1 SVFGEASPQYQYL
14 NIINPYPHWFKLSK
28 PFEGFLKKL
37 AEILRVIFAIFIII
51 LVFSF
56 VYIFGKND
64 LKQ

>member
-1 SVFGEASPQYQYL
+1 
-14 NIINPYPHWFKLSK
+14 LSK